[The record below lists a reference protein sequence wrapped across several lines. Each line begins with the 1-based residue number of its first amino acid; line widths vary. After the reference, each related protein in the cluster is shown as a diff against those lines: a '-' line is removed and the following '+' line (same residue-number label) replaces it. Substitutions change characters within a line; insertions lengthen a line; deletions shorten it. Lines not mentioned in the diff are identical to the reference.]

1 MPKLQTLKP
10 RLATLAPR
18 LQVATPASATTDRPR
33 GRAWMETRQRVAL
46 RDGLRC
52 VTCGR
57 PWVASRDRTD
67 HVVPRWQGG
76 SDADENLQSLCVGC
90 HEAKTAA
97 EAKERAASGLPP
109 IARPGASWG
118 G

>member
-18 LQVATPASATTDRPR
+18 LQVATPARVMTDRPR
-33 GRAWMETRQRVAL
+33 GRAWMDTRMRVAA

-76 SDADENLQSLCVGC
+76 SDADENLQSLCVTC

-109 IARPGASWG
+109 IARPGAA
-118 G
+118 